1 MLALTM
7 AVGLFAGPFGDLSKT
22 LNSFDTSK
30 SETAAG
36 TLPEGKE
43 ILPILWKYAYDEPV
57 LEGKVV
63 GFTAKLTKLN
73 PIENEYVFVQDV
85 IAKVGLG
92 LQDQQSQ
99 VRIIQN
105 GNSFSVETLSF
116 KIFSV
121 DKSGKKNGDAI
132 EVAKKR

>member
-1 MLALTM
+1 M
-7 AVGLFAGPFGDLSKT
+7 
-22 LNSFDTSK
+22 
-30 SETAAG
+30 
-36 TLPEGKE
+36 
-43 ILPILWKYAYDEPV
+43 WKYAYDEPV

-132 EVAKKR
+132 EVAKKTMTQNSKNIAGEFEKTAKTLSASDYHYVLHE